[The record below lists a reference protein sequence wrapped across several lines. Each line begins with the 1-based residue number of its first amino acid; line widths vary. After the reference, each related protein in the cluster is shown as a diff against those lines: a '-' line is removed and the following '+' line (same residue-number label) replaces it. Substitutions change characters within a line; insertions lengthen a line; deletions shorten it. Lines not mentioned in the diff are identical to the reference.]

1 MQLPAVSNKR
11 TLTLLGG
18 PVLTLDIG
26 ANYKDQV
33 HGQNDSGVGFLVLE
47 SLDHYHISRKLL
59 CVLAG
64 SGSFG
69 KWQSNCGAHYHHSQH
84 SASRV

>member
-1 MQLPAVSNKR
+1 MSNKR
-11 TLTLLGG
+11 TLTLVGE

-26 ANYKDQV
+26 INYKDQV
-33 HGQNDSGVGFLVLE
+33 DRENESGVGFPVLE

-64 SGSFG
+64 CGSFG
-69 KWQSNCGAHYHHSQH
+69 EWKNNYGCHCQYSQH
-84 SASRV
+84 SASLVRH